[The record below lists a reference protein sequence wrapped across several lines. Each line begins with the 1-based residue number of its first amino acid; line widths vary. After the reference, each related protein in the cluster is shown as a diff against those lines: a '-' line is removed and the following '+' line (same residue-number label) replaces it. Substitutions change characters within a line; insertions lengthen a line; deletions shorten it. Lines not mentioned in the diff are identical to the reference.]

1 MYNNRIKYKNIN
13 KLSIF
18 IMMLSFVLLLVGCVS
33 NKDEIIKVGDNEVPS
48 LYSVVGEREIT
59 GSEKNVKTELKM
71 VELTYK
77 SGVVSQDDLVAY
89 TEHLIDNGWLL
100 TKEIEESQEGYI
112 WQLGKESKKEG
123 NIILIDVFWPELGSA
138 KIVYREG
145 KGNITSY

>member
-33 NKDEIIKVGDNEVPS
+33 NKDQIIKVGDNEVPS

>member
-33 NKDEIIKVGDNEVPS
+33 NKDQIIKVGDNEVPS

-145 KGNITSY
+145 EGNITSY

>member
-145 KGNITSY
+145 EGTITSY